1 MDVVGFRTA
10 LNVLL
15 DDAAKNRAEDAAE
28 SWQALEKCIQIN
40 SQIDQ
45 DVAFAASILLA
56 SEDSL
61 LQFLVKSLEQQGD
74 FRHES
79 TRCSYATLRILPL
92 LALVGLCSAC
102 ANHRTLLSG
111 GLGNSSTLTSQ

>member
-15 DDAAKNRAEDAAE
+15 DDAAKHRAEDAAE
-28 SWQALEKCIQIN
+28 SWQALVQFIQIN
-40 SQIDQ
+40 SQIDE

-61 LQFLVKSLEQQGD
+61 LHFLVKSLEQQGD
-74 FRHES
+74 FGHES
-79 TRCSYATLRILPL
+79 TRLPHATLRTYPCFVM
-92 LALVGLCSAC
+92 VGSQCMR
-102 ANHRTLLSG
+102 NHRTL
-111 GLGNSSTLTSQ
+111 